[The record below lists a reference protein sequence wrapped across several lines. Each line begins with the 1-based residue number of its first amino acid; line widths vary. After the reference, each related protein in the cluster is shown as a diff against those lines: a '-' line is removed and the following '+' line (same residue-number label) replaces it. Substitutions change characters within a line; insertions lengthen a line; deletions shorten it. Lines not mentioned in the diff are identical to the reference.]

1 MLYSHEIIGSL
12 SWHRFQANRID
23 NIAEFSL
30 RAFSM
35 AFGLKFSN
43 LSYCLDSRWFG
54 RIPSKE
60 LSSLHDLYFELQL
73 TNFTLESCRFTRSW
87 QNCIIL
93 FPSIFD
99 MWISTK
105 YFLSAVIWL
114 HIDITTRHTSLA
126 PQHIVGI
133 YVRNKCIFVNTSSP
147 SHGELF
153 KASMLIQW
161 GTFPGIRGR
170 FQVP

>member
-1 MLYSHEIIGSL
+1 MI
-12 SWHRFQANRID
+12 FT
-23 NIAEFSL
+23 
-30 RAFSM
+30 
-35 AFGLKFSN
+35 LK
-43 LSYCLDSRWFG
+43 
-54 RIPSKE
+54 
-60 LSSLHDLYFELQL
+60 LQL
-73 TNFTLESCRFTRSW
+73 TKFMLESCSLTRSW

-105 YFLSAVIWL
+105 YFLSAVIRL
-114 HIDITTRHTSLA
+114 HTDITTQHTSLA

-133 YVRNKCIFVNTSSP
+133 YVRNNCITVNTSSP

-161 GTFPGIRGR
+161 GIFPGIRREFKYHKECQEISGMFNTFLPQIHVLKDLNHAFR
-170 FQVP
+170 ICNTLQITCQIHLLTIKGVT